1 MLLDWR
7 LVTDQSLAAALVL
20 LSYPV
25 LLLTSGVVVRAAL
38 DATGE
43 DVQADAADTGRV
55 IGKLENVLVLTVV
68 HLHAFTALGLIF
80 AAKSLVR
87 KEDVDSGDT
96 SYYLT
101 GTLANFTWSLL
112 VGIAVQALI

>member
-1 MLLDWR
+1 MVLGTR
-7 LVTDQSLAAALVL
+7 LVADPVARAALVA
-20 LSYPV
+20 LSYP
-25 LLLTSGVVVRAAL
+25 LLVLTSGHVVRWAL
-38 DATGE
+38 GTAGQDLGE
-43 DVQADAADTGRV
+43 QEADTGRV
-55 IGKLENVLVLTVV
+55 IGKFENVLVLTVV
-68 HLHAFTALGLIF
+68 HLQAFTALGLIF

-112 VGIAVQALI
+112 VGVAVQVLV